1 MEGSVIAHY
10 LTFLSLSTRKFWIFQ
25 MVPPPGFEPG
35 KTWLLRPVA
44 VPVCMSYRGLIFGA
58 SFWRVVQDSN
68 LRAHFRGRRISN
80 PLHYHSVNHPTQL
93 NLSQLVPTERGC
105 PDQKLI
111 WVRGVRSNH
120 RPVEYE
126 FTALPLSYLAQLQM
140 LNVKY

>member
-1 MEGSVIAHY
+1 MVHH
-10 LTFLSLSTRKFWIFQ
+10 LTFISLSTRKFWVFQ

-44 VPVCMSYRGLIFGA
+44 VPVCMSHRGLIFGA

-68 LRAHFRGRRISN
+68 LRAHFRGRRM
-80 PLHYHSVNHPTQL
+80 
-93 NLSQLVPTERGC
+93 SQLVPTERGC

-111 WVRGVRSNH
+111 WVRGVRLNH

-126 FTALPLSYLAQLQM
+126 STALPLSYLATKQM
-140 LNVKY
+140 LKVKNFGKSTRTRTSNRGFGDRRFTS